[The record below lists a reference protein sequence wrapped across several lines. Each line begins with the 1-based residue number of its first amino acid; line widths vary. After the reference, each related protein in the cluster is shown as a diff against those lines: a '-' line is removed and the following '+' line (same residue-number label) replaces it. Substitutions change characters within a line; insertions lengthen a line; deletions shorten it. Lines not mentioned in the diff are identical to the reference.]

1 MRIIACKTSEEFKI
15 KAAQLIFDQI
25 NHKQASICLPTGST
39 PIPVYEQLIQLLDE
53 QSDYSNVKF
62 FNLDEYLGLAQDH
75 HQSYA
80 YFLNEHLYRHLNL
93 KQDQLYLLDGANDPN
108 KECFRYNQLIDDIGR
123 FDVVVDGIGSNGHIA
138 FNEPAD
144 YFIARTH
151 VSDIAESTIEANR
164 RFFLEHEVV
173 PKQAITI
180 GFEDIFKAKKVIL
193 LANGAHKY
201 PAVDRFLS
209 DDLITTQFPL
219 SLLKMHPDLTL
230 VLDQDALGRHF
241 DYFAN

>member
-1 MRIIACKTSEEFKI
+1 MRIIACKTSDEFKM
-15 KAAQLIFDQI
+15 KAAQLIFDEI

-39 PIPVYEQLIQLLDE
+39 PIPVYEQLIQLLE
-53 QSDYSNVKF
+53 KQSDYSQVKF

-80 YFLNEHLYRHLNL
+80 HFLNHHFYNHLNIT
-93 KQDQLYLLDGANDPN
+93 QDQLYLIDGANDPK
-108 KECFRYNQLIDDIGR
+108 KECHRYDQLIDEIGR

-164 RFFLEHEVV
+164 RFFNEHEHV
-173 PKQAITI
+173 PRQAITI
-180 GFEDIFKAKKVIL
+180 GFADIFKAKKVIL
-193 LANGAHKY
+193 LANGEHKY
-201 PAVDRFLS
+201 PAIDRFLS
-209 DDLITTQFPL
+209 DPLITTQFPL